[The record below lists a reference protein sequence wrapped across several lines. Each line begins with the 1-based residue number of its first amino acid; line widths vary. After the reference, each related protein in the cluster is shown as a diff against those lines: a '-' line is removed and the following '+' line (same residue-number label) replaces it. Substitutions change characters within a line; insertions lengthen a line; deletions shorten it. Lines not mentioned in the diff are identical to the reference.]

1 MQLILLGLL
10 VIVGIVIYALVVYGS
25 SVDDE
30 DIRPAGERFSDVFE
44 KIRDRF
50 YKGAS
55 YTIVDDDEEDD
66 ADIKSAGKNEGQT
79 LFFPTDAEV
88 EKESVISTRS
98 FLRKSRQGAS
108 LFPFRYHNIRH
119 TSGRVC
125 GLLSCRPLPGTLPRL
140 SCPDCAS

>member
-1 MQLILLGLL
+1 MPLVLLGLL
-10 VIVGIVIYALVVYGS
+10 AIIGITIYALVVYGS

-55 YTIVDDDEEDD
+55 YTIVEEEEEEEDPD
-66 ADIKSAGKNEGQT
+66 TKSAGKNEGQT

-88 EKESVISTRS
+88 EK
-98 FLRKSRQGAS
+98 RKRDI
-108 LFPFRYHNIRH
+108 H
-119 TSGRVC
+119 
-125 GLLSCRPLPGTLPRL
+125 
-140 SCPDCAS
+140 